1 MGSELIPG
9 EAAPLL
15 KRCKE
20 LMRDEAIQRRRQQG
34 WRVCASQWIP
44 PPMPRR

>member
-20 LMRDEAIQRRRQQG
+20 LMRDEAIQRR
-34 WRVCASQWIP
+34 
-44 PPMPRR
+44 